1 LLKFNEGDIGPWVE
15 SVCVI
20 GVEPIGIDIDWRDT
34 ALPRTRVIRAHSW
47 SEHADCGRRERRVV
61 GDSGHT
67 VSCREDPSSGDDTSR
82 AVVLIAVGFTTQNSD

>member
-1 LLKFNEGDIGPWVE
+1 LLQFDESDIGPRIE
-15 SVCVI
+15 SVRVV
-20 GVEPIGIDIDWRDT
+20 GVERIGIDIEWRYT
-34 ALPRTRVIRAHSW
+34 SLPRARVIRAHSR

-82 AVVLIAVGFTTQNSD
+82 AVVLIAVGLTTQNGD